1 VHEKCFHACN
11 DFFNHHL
18 KKGRGGRFRN
28 HAQFLLGELELL
40 GNVALL
46 DRQNSRRFFSFSLS
60 FGSYYSCA

>member
-11 DFFNHHL
+11 DLFYHHL
-18 KKGRGGRFRN
+18 KGRGED
-28 HAQFLLGELELL
+28 HAQFLLGELELI

-60 FGSYYSCA
+60 FGSYYLCA